1 MFNPSHAAQHLDPNG
16 VDALYDIKPL
26 RYHKIMI
33 TGMKSVVHAYLTAC
47 VGVVVDTS
55 SMEAFTNDVLLFWRR
70 ATATSSRRG
79 RGRRA
84 HHVRHDAKLGER

>member
-26 RYHKIMI
+26 RYHNMI
-33 TGMKSVVHAYLTAC
+33 TGMKSEVHAYLTAC

-55 SMEAFTNDVLLFWRR
+55 SMEAFTPTTSCSSGA

-79 RGRRA
+79 RPPR
-84 HHVRHDAKLGER
+84 VSCSP

>member
-47 VGVVVDTS
+47 VWASWST
-55 SMEAFTNDVLLFWRR
+55 RR
-70 ATATSSRRG
+70 AWRPSPTTSCSSGAAQRQQVPDAG
-79 RGRRA
+79 GRRA
-84 HHVRHDAKLGER
+84 LHVRHDAKLGER

>member
-26 RYHKIMI
+26 RYHNMI

-55 SMEAFTNDVLLFWRR
+55 SMEAFTNDVLLFCGA

-79 RGRRA
+79 RPPR
-84 HHVRHDAKLGER
+84 ESCSP